1 MTREI
6 PGTLLVES
14 SSAIVRGLCNHTRKP
29 LYGSVLVV
37 EALDPGC
44 YDAII
49 ASAAV
54 ICSGGGRTGHMESLC
69 RSRGIPVLRVDR
81 AELDAITGHVTVR
94 LDRQSVMLG
103 EAFAG
108 AQPAR
113 SFGVAPADLGS
124 ICVVIAAASDV
135 RATNAL
141 PNRVEQVTSFFV
153 REEFICLAAGLS
165 PLDALR
171 SGPARA
177 EQYGAAIAAELGTIA
192 AELLPGQRLV
202 MRLLDLR
209 SDDATKIT
217 TGVAVSQEPNPD
229 LGLHGARWLLAS
241 RNYPLA
247 FRALRAGVRER
258 LGPDGTAK
266 LSFAVPFVNDQDEYR
281 QLRRHLDLPGSTPL
295 SAFIETPAAVHSVA
309 GFCAAGAHELFVGTK
324 DLVQFYLAADRK
336 NHLVASSYRTRHPA
350 VMAGLRHVVE
360 TARRAAT
367 PVHVFALLA
376 DMDYYVRQLA
386 ADGFMMCTAELQQLA
401 LSKLSALSV
410 CRPPA
415 RIRGVPSSGFRCAP
429 GPDAAGPPPAAR
441 PAPAPGCPARG
452 LAPLAPSAP

>member
-1 MTREI
+1 
-6 PGTLLVES
+6 
-14 SSAIVRGLCNHTRKP
+14 
-29 LYGSVLVV
+29 
-37 EALDPGC
+37 
-44 YDAII
+44 
-49 ASAAV
+49 
-54 ICSGGGRTGHMESLC
+54 
-69 RSRGIPVLRVDR
+69 
-81 AELDAITGHVTVR
+81 
-94 LDRQSVMLG
+94 MLG
-103 EAFAG
+103 EAFVA
-108 AQPAR
+108 AQSAR

-141 PNRVEQVTSFFV
+141 PCRVEQVTSFFV

-171 SGPARA
+171 SGP
-177 EQYGAAIAAELGTIA
+177 EQYGFAIAAELGTIA
-192 AELLPGQRLV
+192 GELLPGQRLV

-217 TGVAVSQEPNPD
+217 TGFAVSQEPNPD

-247 FRALRAGVRER
+247 FRALRAGLRER

-281 QLRRHLDLPGSTPL
+281 QLRRHLDLPDSTPL
-295 SAFIETPAAVHSVA
+295 SAFIETPAAVHSAA

-376 DMDYYVRQLA
+376 DMDYYVRQLG
-386 ADGFMMCTAELQQLA
+386 ADGFMMCTAELHQLA
-401 LSKLSALSV
+401 LSSRELSALFS
-410 CRPPA
+410 
-415 RIRGVPSSGFRCAP
+415 
-429 GPDAAGPPPAAR
+429 
-441 PAPAPGCPARG
+441 
-452 LAPLAPSAP
+452 